1 VLNTLRFSILL
12 LFVGSSLVACPRPE
26 PAPSGAQEVP
36 LVRPPLP
43 PYFRSFDAIEPAHHN
58 YLIDPPTDGLS
69 RAELEAIFQHD
80 ESQRLET
87 VWGTQRVVEFT
98 DVNAG
103 HPTLSPVGGWLLGP
117 TRTSGLETVDAVL
130 FAGFGGSPQ
139 AETFQDLLV
148 GLAPRWPLMWEL
160 CRPEKRS
167 HQQDREVLMAR
178 NPETGAKL
186 GLVRV
191 TEGEQ
196 SVWQIE
202 HVSFLS
208 TQLNI
213 SSWWAE
219 KGYGDCTVLGS
230 MGTSGEFSAVEE

>member
-1 VLNTLRFSILL
+1 MLTTLRFSIFLL
-12 LFVGSSLVACPRPE
+12 LTGSLLVACPRAE
-26 PAPSGAQEVP
+26 PTPSGAQEAP

-43 PYFRSFDAIEPAHHN
+43 PYFRSFDAIEPAHHG
-58 YLIDPPTDGLS
+58 YLIDPPPGGIS
-69 RAELEAIFQHD
+69 RTEIEAIFEHE

-117 TRTSGLETVDAVL
+117 TRTSGVETVDAVL
-130 FAGFGGSPQ
+130 FAAFADAPQ
-139 AETFQDLLV
+139 AETFEELLV
-148 GLAPRWPLMWEL
+148 GLAPRWPLLWDV
-160 CRPEKRS
+160 CRPEKKS

-186 GLVRV
+186 GLARV
-191 TEGEQ
+191 SEGDPTL
-196 SVWQIE
+196 WQVE

-208 TQLNI
+208 TRLNL

-219 KGYGDCTVLGS
+219 KGYGDCVLLGS